1 MDEFS
6 SAYVYGLRTPSPR
19 RASAATSPDLG
30 QADSEAVR
38 QLFPQELPQLPGY
51 LQPPQRFPS
60 AACSS
65 SPQSANSAHDANR
78 APLKQLESYQYSD
91 RLIPSRAAS
100 NLESGLGLLDVE
112 NSQYELANSNSSQPS
127 QMAVT
132 ITTPRGSAR
141 DEPQHRNENGA
152 AFERLLRNQLLG
164 LASPQPRKV
173 TGCERSEEDFLQ
185 TPERG
190 SSLFRYKCQSEDDP
204 GPLSSS
210 PLRTV
215 STCSATPPRLAR
227 KVPTAPY
234 KVLHAPKLED
244 DFYLNLLDFSSED
257 VLAVG
262 IGNCVDLWNARVGR
276 ASRLCNL
283 GETKIASVRWTKGH
297 FHRSSDLLAVGTGDG
312 QVQIWDVV
320 ASRKLHT
327 LAGHSWR
334 ACALAWADDS
344 SLFTGAQDRNILRW
358 DLRQAVSTDGFVAN
372 PAQRLRS
379 HTEEVCALSWSQEWQ
394 QLSSGGNEGKVLVWS
409 GRSPF
414 PELHLGEHVAAVK
427 ALAWSPCHRGMLA
440 TGGGTADKSIRIWN
454 TLTGAQGTVVDTES
468 QVCNLAWS
476 PAGDG
481 ELLSTHGYS
490 TNQLALWRYQ
500 PGGGLSQTHSLKWH
514 KSRVLYLTVSSDGQT
529 VVTGDGNETLCFWNI
544 LARCKARVS
553 TPGSSSSL
561 SISEA
566 SSLSRTIR

>member
-6 SAYVYGLRTPSPR
+6 SAYAYGLRTPSPR

-30 QADSEAVR
+30 QTDFEPVR
-38 QLFPQELPQLPGY
+38 RLFPQELPQLPSY
-51 LQPPQRFPS
+51 PKPPNLS
-60 AACSS
+60 SGAACSS
-65 SPQSANSAHDANR
+65 QQRANSTVEDNR
-78 APLKQLESYQYSD
+78 APLQQLECYQYSD

-112 NSQYELANSNSSQPS
+112 NSQHEMANSSSSQSS

-132 ITTPRGSAR
+132 VTTPRGSAR
-141 DEPQHRNENGA
+141 DELQHRNESGA
-152 AFERLLRNQLLG
+152 TFERLLRDQLLG
-164 LASPQPRKV
+164 LASPQPKRV
-173 TGCERSEEDFLQ
+173 TGCERTEEEFLK
-185 TPERG
+185 TPERRDG
-190 SSLFRYKCQSEDDP
+190 LFRYKCQSEDDP

-227 KVPTAPY
+227 KIPAAPY

-257 VLAVG
+257 ILAVG
-262 IGNCVDLWNARVGR
+262 IGSCVDLWSARAGR
-276 ASRLCNL
+276 AARLCNL
-283 GETKIASVRWTKGH
+283 GETTKISSVRWTKGH
-297 FHRSSDLLAVGTGDG
+297 FHRSSDLLAVGTSDG
-312 QVQIWDVV
+312 KVQIWDVV

-327 LAGHSWR
+327 LAGHSR
-334 ACALAWADDS
+334 RTCALAWADDS
-344 SLFTGAQDRNILRW
+344 SLFTGAQDRHILRW
-358 DLRQAVSTDGFVAN
+358 DLRQAVSGNGLLSN

-394 QLSSGGNEGKVLVWS
+394 QLASGGNEGKVLLWS
-409 GRSPF
+409 GRTPF
-414 PELHLGEHVAAVK
+414 PELDLGGHAAAVK
-427 ALAWSPCHRGMLA
+427 ALAWSPCNRGVLA
-440 TGGGTADKSIRIWN
+440 SGGGTADKSIRLWN
-454 TLTGAQGTVVDTES
+454 TLTGTQGTRVETES

-500 PGGGLSQTHSLKWH
+500 SGGGLSQIHSLKWH